1 MKSLVSVI
9 IPNYNYE
16 HYLSEAV
23 DSVLAQTYPNIEII
37 IVDDGSKDNSR
48 ETIESYGDKV
58 TAIFQKNQGVSAAR
72 NNGVA
77 TSSGK
82 FVAFLDADDVWLP
95 EKLERQIA
103 RFDADE
109 KIAFVHCS
117 MTLVS
122 SEGELL
128 GEESDGQEG
137 SVADEFLRF
146 ERGVVIGAA
155 STGVVLRKV
164 FDEIGGFDKRQ
175 STAADWDF
183 AYRIA
188 AKYKIGFVPESL
200 VRYRMHGSN
209 MHGNIKAM
217 EHDML
222 LGYEKAFANG
232 ATADRYECYG
242 NLHLI
247 LAGSYFYAGQYADFA
262 RHTFKSIWNRPSNF
276 GYFARFPIR
285 RLQRK

>member
-1 MKSLVSVI
+1 METLVSVI
-9 IPNYNYE
+9 IPNYNYAQ
-16 HYLSEAV
+16 YIREAV
-23 DSVLAQTYPNIEII
+23 DSVLAQTYPSIEIVV
-37 IVDDGSKDNSR
+37 VDDGSKDDSR
-48 ETIESYGDKV
+48 EIIESYGDKIK
-58 TAIFQKNQGVSAAR
+58 AIFQKNQGVSAAR

-122 SEGELL
+122 SGGEIL

-188 AKYKIGFVPESL
+188 TKYKIGFVAESL

-247 LAGSYFYAGQYADFA
+247 LAGSYFYVGQYADFA
-262 RHTFKSIWNRPSNF
+262 RHAFKSIWNRPSNF

>member
-188 AKYKIGFVPESL
+188 AKYEIGFVPESL